1 MPILSRII
9 DIVGHTV
16 VSLSSP
22 FPIFNY
28 SHRLRKKQCPIFC
41 YECPIFTR
49 QKLNDKMSA
58 LNCPS
63 FHRGETNVRSWVY
76 NLFIT
81 IKRLYAR
88 DEKGAHPSLLWKNV
102 GGEGRLFNGKM
113 GQWMGLYV
121 EMPNVGFQTLAVLE
135 RIAPVLCLKC
145 DEMGIFLH
153 I

>member
-1 MPILSRII
+1 MSARWTTARGNKRKQPISSRII

-22 FPIFNY
+22 FPVFY
-28 SHRLRKKQCPIFC
+28 YLHRLRKKQCPIFR

-88 DEKGAHPSLLWKNV
+88 DEKGAHPSLLWKMWERKV
-102 GGEGRLFNGKM
+102 AFSHWKGSDEWAFTSKFQML
-113 GQWMGLYV
+113 
-121 EMPNVGFQTLAVLE
+121 GFK
-135 RIAPVLCLKC
+135 RRPCLS
-145 DEMGIFLH
+145 E
-153 I
+153 